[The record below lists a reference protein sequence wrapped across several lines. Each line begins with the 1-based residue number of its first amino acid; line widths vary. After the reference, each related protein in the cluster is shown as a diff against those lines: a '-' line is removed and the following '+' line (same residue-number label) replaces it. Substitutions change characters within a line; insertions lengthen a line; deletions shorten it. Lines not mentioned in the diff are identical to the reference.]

1 MAYSVLISVYNKELP
16 ENLRQSLESI
26 RHQSVPTDDCVLVCD
41 GPLTEELY
49 QVIADLEKDWDA
61 LRVLRLSQ
69 QCGLGNALNQGM
81 ALCRHDLIARMD
93 SDDISRPDRCEKQ
106 LALFRDDPSLSIV
119 SGTVEEFSQ
128 DPAQVDARRE
138 LPQDHKAILAF
149 AKKRSPF
156 NHPCVMYRKRV
167 VEAAGGYQDF
177 YLFEDYYLW
186 IRMLLNGA
194 KAHNLPEPLLWMR
207 AGSNMYRRRSGWKY
221 LCSQNQ
227 LFAYM
232 RRRGMISWGEYLG
245 SVALRSASALAP
257 NGLRTYFFKR
267 FLRK

>member
-138 LPQDHKAILAF
+138 LRRAGVEQAQLEARELLGDMMENNPKDIIIYGNSSLNVMFDTICRVWTHGVMGNTPWCRLPEVKFLCPVPGYDRHF
-149 AKKRSPF
+149 AVTEYFDIENITIPMTE
-156 NHPCVMYRKRV
+156 NGPDMDV
-167 VEAAGGYQDF
+167 VEDEF
-177 YLFEDYYLW
+177 
-186 IRMLLNGA
+186 
-194 KAHNLPEPLLWMR
+194 
-207 AGSNMYRRRSGWKY
+207 
-221 LCSQNQ
+221 
-227 LFAYM
+227 
-232 RRRGMISWGEYLG
+232 
-245 SVALRSASALAP
+245 
-257 NGLRTYFFKR
+257 
-267 FLRK
+267 